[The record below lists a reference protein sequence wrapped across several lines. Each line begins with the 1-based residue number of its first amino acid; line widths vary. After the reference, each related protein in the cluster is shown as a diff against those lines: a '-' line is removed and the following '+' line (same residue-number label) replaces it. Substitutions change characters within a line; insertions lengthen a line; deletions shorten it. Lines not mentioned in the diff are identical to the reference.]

1 MFRGLTVTLTCPTA
15 GTHKSMCYQEAH
27 MAVGTNSYVDIV
39 IRHLLAVELST
50 RNDGRAKG

>member
-1 MFRGLTVTLTCPTA
+1 
-15 GTHKSMCYQEAH
+15 